1 MHSCCCWSYSASCIS
16 MHGSN
21 NELNSNTRE
30 YRLELDTLT
39 LVTVV
44 TLNICI
50 NVNVHSPVNSIDN
63 ESNRDRIINW
73 LIWAVHL
80 ENKKEKLLL
89 LSTKSFWKCPHS
101 VISKQKL
108 TNNGSSS
115 AKVCIQSSLNS
126 SKTKQHNTT
135 RMAKLNVIPH
145 SHNGLCAGTTKAGVH
160 LQNTFNRNF
169 ASLPRSRLHLLPICA
184 CARENPQGEAQRRLY
199 RFAILRTNRTWIL
212 LT

>member
-1 MHSCCCWSYSASCIS
+1 

-80 ENKKEKLLL
+80 ENKKEKLS
-89 LSTKSFWKCPHS
+89 STSIDCPHCDF
-101 VISKQKL
+101 KTE
-108 TNNGSSS
+108 TNQIW
-115 AKVCIQSSLNS
+115 K
-126 SKTKQHNTT
+126 
-135 RMAKLNVIPH
+135 P
-145 SHNGLCAGTTKAGVH
+145 
-160 LQNTFNRNF
+160 
-169 ASLPRSRLHLLPICA
+169 
-184 CARENPQGEAQRRLY
+184 
-199 RFAILRTNRTWIL
+199 
-212 LT
+212 